1 MSRFMAVMGDSLLE
15 VRDRKIFYLYWLV
28 TLVMLLV
35 FGLAP
40 NLKINGNDLFGSM
53 TSSPETIIGIQSAF
67 FDGFFGFMLF
77 LMVFGSAGLVP
88 SFLGK
93 GRIELSLSKPVSRY
107 RLLTMKFLAVFIIMC
122 GILIISTTII
132 WGVLSFRLGVTPGYF
147 FYGLL
152 YACLEFLA
160 IYAIVFFF
168 GAVGQ
173 STVVAIMGY
182 FIIRVGADLL
192 ANREVVYQFLGDS
205 IWKTILDT
213 VYYILPKIG
222 EMSDNYGSLMQGG
235 GFVKTYPI
243 YSTLGISLVIFLI
256 ALLIFKRRD
265 Y

>member
-40 NLKINGNDLFGSM
+40 SININGNNMFDSM
-53 TSSPETIIGIQSAF
+53 ASTPEIINNIQSAF

-88 SFLGK
+88 SFLSK
-93 GRIELSLSKPVSRY
+93 GRIELTLSKPIGRY
-107 RLLTMKFLAVFIIMC
+107 RLLAMKFLSVFIIMC
-122 GILIISTTII
+122 FILIISTTLI
-132 WGVLSFRLGVTPGYF
+132 WGVLSLRLGVASGYF

-152 YACLEFLA
+152 FACLEFLA

-168 GAVGQ
+168 GALTH

-182 FIIRVGADLL
+182 FIIRVGAGLL
-192 ANREVVYQFLGDS
+192 AQREVVYQFLGDS
-205 IWKTILDT
+205 IWKKILDGA
-213 VYYILPKIG
+213 YHILPKIG
-222 EMSDNYGSLMQGG
+222 EMSDNYRPIMQGN
-235 GFVKTYPI
+235 GFVNTYPI
-243 YSTLGISLVIFLI
+243 YSTLAISLVIFLI
-256 ALLIFKRRD
+256 ALLLFKRRD

>member
-1 MSRFMAVMGDSLLE
+1 MSKFMAILGDSLLE

-40 NLKINGNDLFGSM
+40 NLKIDGNNMFGGM
-53 TSSPETIIGIQSAF
+53 ASSPDMIIEIQSAF

-77 LMVFGSAGLVP
+77 LMVFGAAGLVP
-88 SFLGK
+88 SFLSK
-93 GRIELSLSKPVSRY
+93 GRVELALAKPISRY
-107 RLLTMKFLAVFIIMC
+107 RLLSLKFLVIFIIMC
-122 GILIISTTII
+122 GILVVSTTII
-132 WGVLSFRLGVTPGYF
+132 WGILSIRLGMASGYF

-152 YACLEFLA
+152 FACLEFLA
-160 IYAIVFFF
+160 IYSIVFFF
-168 GAVGQ
+168 GALTQ

-192 ANREVVYQFLGDS
+192 AKREVVYQFLGNT

-213 VYYILPKIG
+213 VYYILPKVG
-222 EMSDNYGSLMQGG
+222 EMSDNYGSIMQGG
-235 GFVKTYPI
+235 GFVRTYPI
-243 YSTLGISLVIFLI
+243 YSTLGISVVIFLV
-256 ALLIFKRRD
+256 ALLFFRHRD

>member
-1 MSRFMAVMGDSLLE
+1 MSKFMAILNDSLLE

-40 NLKINGNDLFGSM
+40 NLKINGSDLFGSM
-53 TSSPETIIGIQSAF
+53 ASTPEMITNIQSAF

-88 SFLGK
+88 SFLSK
-93 GRIELSLSKPVSRY
+93 GRIELTLSKPVDRY
-107 RLLTMKFLAVFIIMC
+107 RLLSMKFLSVFIIMC
-122 GILIISTTII
+122 GILIISTTVI
-132 WGVLSFRLGVTPGYF
+132 WGVLSIRLGVASGYF

-152 YACLEFLA
+152 FACLEFLV

-168 GAVGQ
+168 GALAQ

-205 IWKTILDT
+205 IWKNILDT
-213 VYYILPKIG
+213 AYHILPKIG
-222 EMSDNYGSLMQGG
+222 EMSDNYAPIMQGG
-235 GFVKTYPI
+235 GIVKTYPVL
-243 YSTLGISLVIFLI
+243 SSLGISLVIFLI
-256 ALLIFKRRD
+256 ALLFFRHRD